1 MANIVFKL
9 SDKDITTLMSRISFD
24 TENLPQGMKA
34 RAKYQNTTV
43 NIYQSGKVMFQG
55 NHAEAVSKELLPQHS
70 QLNTNKTKK
79 KNMANSFLEQ
89 TLMYDQFNCIGSD
102 EAGSGDYFGPL
113 TVCAAFVTKEHV
125 PILKTLGVD
134 DSKKLTDTKIVE
146 LAEQLV
152 AFIPHSLLTLHNDKY
167 NIQQAKGWT
176 QVKMKA
182 VLHNEAIKNVLEKI
196 DSSQLD
202 YIVIDQF
209 AKREVYSHYALSDI
223 PLPKKTKFETKGE
236 SKSLAIAVASI
247 ISRYAFITY
256 MDQISKYINMTIP
269 KGAGA
274 KVDVIAAKIIKKY
287 GLSRLDTISK
297 KHFKNREKAQKILK
311 PL

>member
-9 SDKDITTLMSRISFD
+9 SDKDITTLMSRITFD

-79 KNMANSFLEQ
+79 KNMANSSLEQ
-89 TLMYDQFNCIGSD
+89 TLMYDRFNCIGSD

>member
-1 MANIVFKL
+1 
-9 SDKDITTLMSRISFD
+9 
-24 TENLPQGMKA
+24 
-34 RAKYQNTTV
+34 
-43 NIYQSGKVMFQG
+43 
-55 NHAEAVSKELLPQHS
+55 
-70 QLNTNKTKK
+70 NKTKK
-79 KNMANSFLEQ
+79 KNMANSSLEQ

-256 MDQISKYINMTIP
+256 MDQISKYIN
-269 KGAGA
+269 
-274 KVDVIAAKIIKKY
+274 
-287 GLSRLDTISK
+287 
-297 KHFKNREKAQKILK
+297 
-311 PL
+311 